1 VVANVA
7 LHNMGKQK
15 GDYSVINPN
24 DHVNLCQST
33 NDFYPSA
40 AKLAVVGPG
49 RNCPPFRRHA
59 FWTLVS

>member
-1 VVANVA
+1 
-7 LHNMGKQK
+7 MGKQK